1 MGRENHTK
9 DILHLFQYL
18 VQQKNGKKEG
28 LACKEHLFSLPGSQF
43 LYKSY
48 PILLIIKSST
58 ILSLFL
64 IASVVTTK
72 VGWKGVVQDG
82 WSDTEYGS
90 SKDRQES
97 SLDKQKERELEKWA
111 GQNKQTKKE

>member
-9 DILHLFQYL
+9 DILHLFQIFSSTE
-18 VQQKNGKKEG
+18 KWKKEG
-28 LACKEHLFSLPGSQF
+28 LACKEHSFSLPGSRF

-48 PILLIIKSST
+48 PILLIIKSTT

-111 GQNKQTKKE
+111 G